1 MKQIRKWLVDLRF
14 GYKVSGGFGA
24 ILVLTAIVG
33 AVGFFA
39 ILNLSSRFEVADQA
53 AQVSSLMQA
62 TSLKREA
69 FLTNASAEAA
79 EDTRQ
84 EIKQLTAALN
94 QLRATASGEGDAGS
108 QVTDAATAVTEFSST
123 FDEVVSLT
131 DQQSMRLATLIQA
144 TDALAGQ
151 ADRINDTVLE
161 TEKGIRAEVANANK
175 SLETANELARRVFA
189 LQEQAFAIQLTY
201 LKASGNLSG
210 SQLEEA
216 LQSTESIASE
226 AAVLTGQQF
235 AGMSSDNFDLLAKEA
250 NSLKEN
256 LTKMSGDLGFGEAFT
271 VKEAAGT
278 AIEKIID
285 IAREIRFQLLPA
297 VKNAKTVAQSNAMK
311 LESIRVIKEEAA
323 TLDTLALQSRTEILN
338 LFGGFGATDTKP
350 VEDKVGQLV
359 KLEES
364 LTGSAQFLPAVN
376 EVAGEIAEAIVT
388 FDRAFKEMVT
398 SKSDL
403 ETRRG
408 QLDEL
413 TIRVNQQIASL
424 TSSQSHGAR
433 EAARTAL
440 TTIGITIL
448 LAIAAGF
455 ALAFVL
461 NLVITRPIREIT
473 SVMST
478 LANGNNDVVINGLD
492 RGDEIGDMS
501 RTVQVFRDNALERA
515 RLQEESA
522 RDEQAR
528 LQRQERIDAL
538 IASFRATAEDV
549 IGSVGQTADGLDKT
563 ANALTEIA
571 RESSNHATETLE
583 SSDEATRNAQTVASA
598 AEELAASIG
607 EISRQVSQTTEVVGR
622 ATLGTQKTNEKVEGL
637 AASAAKIGEVV
648 TLIQAIA
655 EQTNLLALNATIEAA
670 RAGEAGKGF
679 AVVAAEVKELATQ
692 TSKATEEISQQIS
705 AIQGATEESVQAIG
719 EITEIMEEVNNYT
732 STIAAAVEQQG
743 AATTEISQ
751 NVQRAAEGT
760 QSVSSA
766 MSQLSQAV
774 DHTSSS
780 ADLVLSASGELNE
793 KTDRLKQEVDQFLAG
808 VAAA

>member
-1 MKQIRKWLVDLRF
+1 MKYILKWLVDLRF

-69 FLTNASAEAA
+69 FLTDASAEAA
-79 EDTRQ
+79 DATRQ
-84 EIKQLTAALN
+84 EIQQLADALN
-94 QLRATASGEGDAGS
+94 RLQETASGEGDAGT
-108 QVTDAATAVTEFSST
+108 QVADAASAVSDFAST
-123 FDEVVSLT
+123 FDEVVTLT
-131 DQQSMRLATLIQA
+131 DQQSMRLATLLEA

-151 ADRINDTVLE
+151 ADRIKDTVLT
-161 TEKGIRAEVANANK
+161 TEKGIREEVTNANK
-175 SLETANELARRVFA
+175 DLETANELARHVFA

-210 SQLEEA
+210 AQLDES
-216 LQSTESIASE
+216 LQTTDSIASE
-226 AAVLTGQQF
+226 AALLTTQKF

-250 NSLKEN
+250 NTLKEN
-256 LTKMSGDLGFGEAFT
+256 LTKMTGDLGFAEAFE
-271 VKEAAGT
+271 VKEVAGT

-285 IAREIRFQLLPA
+285 VAREIRFQLLPA

-311 LESIRVIKEEAA
+311 LESIRVIKEQA
-323 TLDTLALQSRTEILN
+323 TKLDELSMQSRTEVLN

-350 VEDKVGQLV
+350 VEDKVGELV
-359 KLEES
+359 AIEEA
-364 LTGSAQFLPAVN
+364 LTGSSQFLPAVK
-376 EVAGEIAEAIVT
+376 EVTGEIAEAIVT
-388 FDRAFKEMVT
+388 FDKAFKEMVT
-398 SKSDL
+398 SKADL
-403 ETRRG
+403 QARRE
-408 QLDEL
+408 QLDNL
-413 TIRVNQQIASL
+413 TATVNQQIASL
-424 TSSQSHGAR
+424 TSSQSHNAR
-433 EAARTAL
+433 NAGQTAL

-448 LAIAAGF
+448 LAIVAGF
-455 ALAFVL
+455 AMAFVL
-461 NLVITRPIREIT
+461 NLAITRPIRGMT
-473 SVMST
+473 SVMSA
-478 LANGNNDVVINGLD
+478 LADGNNDVDIVGLD

-522 RDEQAR
+522 REEQAR
-528 LQRQERIDAL
+528 LQRQERIDGL
-538 IASFRATAEDV
+538 ISSFRATAEEV

-571 RESSNHATETLE
+571 RDSSNHASETLT
-583 SSDEATRNAQTVASA
+583 SSDEATRNAQAVASA

-622 ATLGTQKTNEKVEGL
+622 ATVGTQKTNEKVEGL

-705 AIQGATEESVQAIG
+705 AIQGATEESVRAIG
-719 EITEIMEEVNNYT
+719 EITQIMDEVNNYT
-732 STIAAAVEQQG
+732 STIAAAVEEQG

-766 MSQLSQAV
+766 ISQLSQAV

-793 KTDRLKQEVDQFLAG
+793 KTGRLKLEVDQFLAG

>member
-1 MKQIRKWLVDLRF
+1 MKYILKWFVDLRF

-53 AQVSSLMQA
+53 AEVSSLMQA

-69 FLTNASAEAA
+69 FLTNAGAQAA

-84 EIKQLTAALN
+84 EIQQLSASLNRLQETAA
-94 QLRATASGEGDAGS
+94 GEDDAVS
-108 QVTDAATAVTEFSST
+108 QVADAASAVSEFSST

-131 DQQSMRLATLIQA
+131 DQQSMRLATLLEA

-151 ADRINDTVLE
+151 ADRIMDTVLK
-161 TEKGIRAEVANANK
+161 TEKGIRAEVTNANK
-175 SLETANELARRVFA
+175 DLETANELARRVFA
-189 LQEQAFAIQLTY
+189 LQEQAFGIQLAY

-210 SQLEEA
+210 TKLEEA
-216 LQSTESIASE
+216 LNSTNGIVSE
-226 AAVLTGQQF
+226 AASLTAQKF
-235 AGMSSDNFDLLAKEA
+235 AGLSSDHFELLAREA
-250 NSLKEN
+250 NTLKEN
-256 LTKMSGDLGFGEAFT
+256 LTKMAGDLGFAESFE
-271 VKEAAGT
+271 VKDAAGK
-278 AIEKIID
+278 AIEKTID
-285 IAREIRFQLLPA
+285 VAREIRFELLP
-297 VKNAKTVAQSNAMK
+297 VVQNAKTVAQSNALK
-311 LESIRVIKEEAA
+311 LESIRVIKEQA
-323 TLDTLALQSRTEILN
+323 TRLNDLSMLARTEVLN

-350 VEDKVGQLV
+350 VEEEIAQLV
-359 KLEES
+359 ELDEA
-364 LTGSAQFLPAVN
+364 LTGSTQFLPAVKD
-376 EVAGEIAEAIVT
+376 VAGEVAVAIVT
-388 FDRAFKEMVT
+388 FDKAFKEMVAA
-398 SKSDL
+398 KADL
-403 ETRRG
+403 QTRRE
-408 QLDEL
+408 QLDNL
-413 TIRVNQQIASL
+413 TATVNQQITSL
-424 TSSQSHGAR
+424 TSAQSHNAR
-433 EAARTAL
+433 EAGQAAL
-440 TTIGITIL
+440 TTIGVTIL
-448 LAIAAGF
+448 MAIAAGF
-455 ALAFVL
+455 AMAFVL
-461 NLVITRPIREIT
+461 NLAITRPIRGIT
-473 SVMST
+473 TVMST
-478 LANGNNDVVINGLD
+478 LANGNNDVEIDGLN

-528 LQRQERIDAL
+528 QERQQRIDGL
-538 IASFRATAEDV
+538 ISSFRATAEEV
-549 IGSVGQTADGLDKT
+549 LGAVGETADGLDKT

-571 RESSNHATETLE
+571 RDSSSHASETLA

-607 EISRQVSQTTEVVGR
+607 EISRQVAQTTDVVGR
-622 ATLGTQKTNEKVEGL
+622 ATIGTQETNRKVEGL
-637 AASAAKIGEVV
+637 AASATKIGEVV

-705 AIQGATEESVQAIG
+705 AIQGATEESVRAIG

-732 STIAAAVEQQG
+732 STIAAAVEEQG

-751 NVQRAAEGT
+751 NVQRAAKGT

-793 KTDRLKQEVDQFLAG
+793 KTGRLKQEVDQFLAG